1 MRAAVC
7 RAYGPPEVVS
17 VEDIPAPGLAADQ
30 VRVRVAAAAVN
41 FPDVLVVADSYQMS
55 APLPFVPGSELAGV
69 VTEVGDDVVGFTIGD
84 RVMGTTFVGAFAEE
98 AVLGATALRPVPD
111 GVDLRTAA
119 AFGVAHRTAY
129 HVLRSVARDRKSTRL
144 NSSH

>member
-69 VTEVGDDVVGFTIGD
+69 VPEVGDDGVGFTIGD
-84 RVMGTTFVGAFAEE
+84 RVMGTTFVGALDRKR
-98 AVLGATALRPVPD
+98 VGSGTHVSVR
-111 GVDLRTAA
+111 VDLGGRR
-119 AFGVAHRTAY
+119 VSQKKKRHEP
-129 HVLRSVARDRKSTRL
+129 
-144 NSSH
+144 

>member
-84 RVMGTTFVGAFAEE
+84 RVMGTTFEIGRASCRERVCQY
-98 AVLGATALRPVPD
+98 V
-111 GVDLRTAA
+111 
-119 AFGVAHRTAY
+119 
-129 HVLRSVARDRKSTRL
+129 
-144 NSSH
+144 

>member
-7 RAYGPPEVVS
+7 RAYGPPEAVS
-17 VEDIPAPGLAADQ
+17 VEDVPAPALAADQ

-119 AFGVAHRTAY
+119 AFGV
-129 HVLRSVARDRKSTRL
+129 
-144 NSSH
+144 